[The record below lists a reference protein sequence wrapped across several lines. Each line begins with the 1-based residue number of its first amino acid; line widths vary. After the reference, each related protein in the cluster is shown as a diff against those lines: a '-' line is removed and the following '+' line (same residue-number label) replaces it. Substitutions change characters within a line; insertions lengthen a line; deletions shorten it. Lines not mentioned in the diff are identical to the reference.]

1 MKQYP
6 GYTVVRCEDCPEQHG
21 TLTVLTHDVS
31 GATILLVENEDVNKA
46 FGIGFGTFPSDD
58 TGVFHIL
65 EHSVLAGSEKY
76 PVTSPFLQLLKSS
89 MASFLNAMTFPDKTV
104 YPFATPNETD
114 FRNLMDVYLNAV
126 FCPLA
131 MVDRAVFE
139 QEGWHRDADGTVS
152 GVVYNEMQGALA
164 SPDAQ
169 LQDALERAMFPDT
182 AYGFVSGGDPA
193 SIPALTYEKYQRV
206 YRRHYSADNCCVTL
220 YGRMDMAEKLA
231 FLDEHYLSRMP
242 KGTSQPRLTLQ
253 DEQPG
258 VCVNIPYYTEKPE
271 ADQVQCALA
280 WYTGAF
286 ADRERQLGVEILL
299 DALLGSNQSPLKAAL
314 LEQQLGADIDIGFDD
329 STLQPTLELVLR
341 GATEETAG
349 RFAAG
354 VRSAVDDILA
364 EGIPEDL
371 LLASLNAAEF
381 ASLERP
387 GSLPDGVLDAIHA
400 ATVGQAATGWLHAGD
415 PTLLLHTDQLFAAL
429 REKMASGWFN
439 DLLRELFAAAPV
451 QVIQVPTLPKAEEPD
466 AAPARTDGKLALDHP
481 LTVADLG
488 EGSPSA
494 EGAVGSVAGA
504 ELLHHPS
511 KGSLYLN
518 IYYDLGGLTTEEVQY
533 LDLLTDVLDELDTPR
548 HTARELNTL
557 RSTWLGDSQA
567 CISFWTG
574 RQAGN
579 PCHAKL
585 TLNMSLLERSLEKAV
600 ELGGEWLY
608 ETRLTGAKA
617 EAAFA
622 RVLSQQKLNMEQQFL
637 QMGNQ
642 YAAVRAGSH
651 YSVEYA
657 LSEACS
663 GVTGYHFLCALLEQA
678 DWADL
683 GRKLEAVREKVL
695 HHAALTISLHGS
707 EDARKQLEALLPG
720 SAFAEG
726 MRSPARPYTQ
736 ALTAPVNEAFIIDGG
751 VNYDILTWPQERK
764 PERRVLA
771 RVMSYEYLWHHIRE
785 VGGAYG
791 TGMVTRAETEYLY
804 TYRDPHL
811 AESYETFA
819 KGPAELAAR
828 AYTEKDLTDSI
839 VGTVSEMDKPMK
851 PSAEARDL
859 DRRYFCGI
867 TDAMLAADRKAL
879 CSVDAAALKAMA
891 AELGTA
897 MQHGTRVAFG
907 SKEAVEGAKGLFD
920 RIETL

>member
-6 GYTVVRCEDCPEQHG
+6 GYTVVRSEDCPEQHG

-89 MASFLNAMTFPDKTV
+89 MASFLNATTFPDKTV

-114 FRNLMDVYLNAV
+114 FKNLMDVYLNAV

-131 MVDRAVFE
+131 MVDKAVFE

-164 SPDAQ
+164 APDAQ
-169 LQDALERAMFPDT
+169 LEDALERAMFPDT

-220 YGRMDMAEKLA
+220 YGKMDMAEKLD
-231 FLDEHYLSRMP
+231 FLDREYLSKMP
-242 KGTSQPRLTLQ
+242 KGTSQPKLTLQ
-253 DEQPG
+253 SEQPG
-258 VCVNIPYYTEKPE
+258 VCVKIPYYTEKPE
-271 ADQVQCALA
+271 ADEVQCALA

-299 DALLGSNQSPLKAAL
+299 DALLGTNQSPLKAAL
-314 LEQQLGADIDIGFDD
+314 LEEKLGADIDVGFDD
-329 STLQPTLELVLR
+329 STLQPVLELVLR
-341 GATEETAG
+341 GATEETAEQ
-349 RFAAG
+349 FAAA
-354 VRSAVDDILA
+354 VRRAVDGILA
-364 EGIPEDL
+364 EGIPTEL

-400 ATVGQAATGWLHAGD
+400 ATGWLHTGD
-415 PTLLLHTDQLFAAL
+415 PALLLHTDKLFAAL
-429 REKMASGWFN
+429 REKLDSGWFN
-439 DLLRELFAAAPV
+439 ELLRELFAPAPV
-451 QVIQVPTLPKAEEPD
+451 QVIQVPTLPKKDDEN
-466 AAPARTDGKLALDHP
+466 AAPARTDGKLVLDHP
-481 LTVADLG
+481 LTVTDLG

-494 EGAVGSVAGA
+494 EGVVGTVAGA

-518 IYYDLGGLTTEEVQY
+518 LYYDLGGLSEEEVQY
-533 LDLLTDVLDELDTPR
+533 LDILTDMLDELDTPR

-557 RSTWLGDSQA
+557 RSTWLGDSTA
-567 CISFWTG
+567 CIAFWTG
-574 RQAGN
+574 RQKGT

-585 TLNMSLLERSLEKAV
+585 VLNMSLLERSLEKAI
-600 ELGGEWLY
+600 ELGGEFLY
-608 ETRLTGAKA
+608 ETKLTGEKA

-622 RVLSQQKLNMEQQFL
+622 RVLSQQKLNMEQQFI

-642 YAAVRAGSH
+642 YAMVRAMSH
-651 YSVEYA
+651 YAVEYA

-663 GVTGYHFLCALLEQA
+663 GVTGYKFICGLLEQA
-678 DWADL
+678 DWAAL
-683 GRKLEAVREKVL
+683 GKKLEAVREKVL

-707 EDARKQLEALLPG
+707 EAAKQKLEALLPG
-720 SAFAEG
+720 SVFAEE
-726 MRSPARPYTQ
+726 ARGTAKPYTQ
-736 ALTAPVNEAFIIDGG
+736 ELTAPVNEAFLIDGG
-751 VNYDILTWPQERK
+751 VNYDILAWPQERK

-771 RVMSYEYLWHHIRE
+771 RVMSYEYLWHNIRE

-791 TGMVTRAETEYLY
+791 TGMLTRAGAEAYY
-804 TYRDPHL
+804 TYRDPHM

-828 AYTEKDLTDSI
+828 SYTEKDLTDSI

-851 PSAEARDL
+851 PCAEAKDL

-867 TDAMLAADRKAL
+867 TDEMLAADRRAL
-879 CSVDAAALKAMA
+879 CGVNEAALKAMA
-891 AELGTA
+891 ADLGKA
-897 MQHGTRVAFG
+897 AEQGTRVAFG
-907 SKEAVEGAKGLFD
+907 SKEAVEAAKELFD
-920 RIETL
+920 RVETL